1 VLRGV
6 DLCIGRSEVVA
17 LLGRNGSGKTTL
29 LRIVATLLRPT
40 RGGGTVLG
48 HDLTRE
54 PDAIRGRIGFLGH
67 SNGIYP
73 DLTAAENLEFTQRMM
88 GQTVDRHSIG
98 SALDAVGLGVE
109 RDTRTR
115 EFSAGM
121 QRRLA
126 LARFRMLEPDLLL
139 LDEPYSSLDRSG
151 AAMLTALIADT
162 RRREGAAILVTHDI
176 TRARTVADSI
186 VTLEDGRLFVVG
198 PNDTLP
204 PETFPE
210 GDSIVEPSS
219 ARSAR

>member
-1 VLRGV
+1 
-6 DLCIGRSEVVA
+6 
-17 LLGRNGSGKTTL
+17 
-29 LRIVATLLRPT
+29 
-40 RGGGTVLG
+40 
-48 HDLTRE
+48 
-54 PDAIRGRIGFLGH
+54 
-67 SNGIYP
+67 
-73 DLTAAENLEFTQRMM
+73 
-88 GQTVDRHSIG
+88 
-98 SALDAVGLGVE
+98 
-109 RDTRTR
+109 
-115 EFSAGM
+115 M

>member
-1 VLRGV
+1 M
-6 DLCIGRSEVVA
+6 DLSIARSQVVA

-54 PDAIRGRIGFLGH
+54 ADAIRGRLGFLGH

-73 DLTAAENLEFTQRMM
+73 DLTAAENLEFTLRMM
-88 GQTVDRHSIG
+88 GQPVDRQSIG

-126 LARFRMLEPDLLL
+126 LARFRMLTPDLLL
-139 LDEPYSSLDRSG
+139 LDEPYSSLDPG
-151 AAMLTALIADT
+151 VAAMLTALIADT
-162 RRREGAAILVTHDI
+162 RGRDGAAILVTHDI
-176 TRARTVADSI
+176 TRARAVADSI
-186 VTLEDGRLFVVG
+186 VTLEDGRLLPLG
-198 PNDTLP
+198 PNDSAP
-204 PETFPE
+204 AETFPE
-210 GDSIVEPSS
+210 GDLVAEPSLG
-219 ARSAR
+219 RSAR

>member
-1 VLRGV
+1 M
-6 DLCIGRSEVVA
+6 DLSIARSQVVA

-48 HDLTRE
+48 HDLTRDA
-54 PDAIRGRIGFLGH
+54 DAIRGRIGFLGH

-73 DLTAAENLEFTQRMM
+73 DLTAAENLEFTLRMT
-88 GQTVDRHSIG
+88 GQPVDRQSIDG
-98 SALDAVGLGVE
+98 ALEAVGLGVE

-126 LARFRMLEPDLLL
+126 LARFRMLMPDLLL
-139 LDEPYSSLDRSG
+139 LDEPYASLDPGG
-151 AAMLTALIADT
+151 ATMLTALIADT
-162 RRREGAAILVTHDI
+162 RGRNGAVLLVTHDI
-176 TRARTVADSI
+176 TRARAVADSV
-186 VTLEDGRLFVVG
+186 VTLEDGRLQPVG
-198 PNDTLP
+198 PNDTAP
-204 PETFPE
+204 ADTFPE
-210 GDSIVEPSS
+210 GDLVVEPS

>member
-6 DLCIGRSEVVA
+6 DLRLERSEVVA

-48 HDLTRE
+48 HDLLRDT
-54 PDAIRGRIGFLGH
+54 DAVRGQIGFLGH
-67 SNGIYP
+67 TNGVYP
-73 DLTAAENLEFTQRMM
+73 DLTAAENLEFTLRMI
-88 GQTVDRHSIG
+88 GESVDAHAIG
-98 SALDAVGLGVE
+98 RALEVVGLSSE

-126 LARFRMLEPDLLL
+126 LARFRLLAPALLL
-139 LDEPYSSLDRSG
+139 LDEPYSSLDPGG
-151 AAMLTALIADT
+151 AAMLTALIDDT
-162 RRREGAAILVTHDI
+162 RRRGGAAILVTHDI
-176 TRARTVADSI
+176 TRARAVADAL
-186 VTLEDGRLFVVG
+186 VALEDGRLVAVR
-198 PNDTLP
+198 PNDLP
-204 PETFPE
+204 PADTFPE
-210 GDSIVEPSS
+210 GDVLGAPSS